1 MALYSNNDFFAGI
14 NQTRALAMAQQQV
27 DVTRSLINVNEE
39 QNEIFRGIA
48 QSLKSL
54 PALLKTMIL

>member
-1 MALYSNNDFFAGI
+1 
-14 NQTRALAMAQQQV
+14 MAQQQV

-48 QSLKSL
+48 QSLKRIADIAENDDSI
-54 PALLKTMIL
+54 ANFFQTQ